1 MNKLSHQLA
10 VSLATAVIALAGAA
24 SAVAA
29 GEQPQFNAA
38 GMLVA
43 PNGMTLYVFDKDAP
57 GKSNCAGGCLAAW
70 PALMLKEPAEL
81 KAPFSAVTR
90 EDGFKQV
97 AWQGK
102 PLYFYA
108 ADQKAGD
115 VAGDNSGGVWHVVR
129 KDAAKTSSA
138 PADAHGS
145 SYGSSYKY

>member
-1 MNKLSHQLA
+1 MNKLTTQLA
-10 VSLATAVIALAGAA
+10 VSAATAVIAMSGSAF
-24 SAVAA
+24 AVAA
-29 GEQPQFNAA
+29 GEQPHFNSA

-70 PALMLKEPAEL
+70 PALTAQAAAEL
-81 KAPFSAVTR
+81 KAPFTAIAR
-90 EDGFKQV
+90 EDGAKQV

-129 KDAAKTSSA
+129 KDAAKTTSA
-138 PADAHGS
+138 PADAYGS
-145 SYGSSYKY
+145 NYGSSHKY